1 MKVLIETE
9 QSKNKIVMSHQE
21 KTAESYF
28 TWKFNSWII
37 QFWTKFHENWK
48 IKKKVWH
55 CVLATVHALPAEAK
69 LEGEW
74 NQRVRHFSHHIVV
87 RSVQL
92 PPVLLLR
99 GFPHLKVL
107 RFWNF
112 KFLKSGLFSAFFSK
126 MSVETTKFEKIF
138 VVILTRESCSV
149 HATAYVSKSWRR
161 FFKTNVVEA
170 YYTNFNIKKIL
181 SYFCGLPRISESQ
194 NKSGKQN
201 WRVQHNNS
209 F

>member
-1 MKVLIETE
+1 MQIQYTKSYLFFRDRAKIIHLLQNRIIWGGLLETE
-9 QSKNKIVMSHQE
+9 QPESNLKTKYVPSN

-55 CVLATVHALPAEAK
+55 CVLATVHALTAEAK

-92 PPVLLLR
+92 PVLLLR
-99 GFPHLKVL
+99 GFPHSEVL

-112 KFLKSGLFSAFFSK
+112 KFLKSDLFSALFSK
-126 MSVETTKFEKIF
+126 KCLWSP
-138 VVILTRESCSV
+138 S
-149 HATAYVSKSWRR
+149 
-161 FFKTNVVEA
+161 
-170 YYTNFNIKKIL
+170 
-181 SYFCGLPRISESQ
+181 
-194 NKSGKQN
+194 
-201 WRVQHNNS
+201 
-209 F
+209 